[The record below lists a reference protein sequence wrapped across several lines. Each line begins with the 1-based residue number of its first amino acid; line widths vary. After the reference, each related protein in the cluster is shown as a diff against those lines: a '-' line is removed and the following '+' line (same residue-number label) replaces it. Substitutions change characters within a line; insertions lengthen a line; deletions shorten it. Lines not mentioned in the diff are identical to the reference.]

1 MNAPRRTL
9 SVDND
14 TPLRLAD
21 AIEIA
26 FPRGGI
32 TVSGLRKEAAKVTWR
47 PGMAISSFARA
58 GGFSDEFLGLAK
70 TSSSPA

>member
-1 MNAPRRTL
+1 MNAPRLTL

-32 TVSGLRKEAAKVTWR
+32 TVSGLRKEEEKGDDR
-47 PGMAISSFARA
+47 P
-58 GGFSDEFLGLAK
+58 DTEVK
-70 TSSSPA
+70 D